1 MSRKVQTETSRQWS
15 SPHWNKSLQRGI
27 KYKLI
32 STKTS
37 SRSGCTIPD
46 RREEEY
52 QRKSRL
58 SQRAAGCSRLVFP
71 PGVRHAYGETPDI
84 SDPDGRHFPNQN
96 PLTFLCALSV
106 SQREEEKRKA
116 QDWIGAAERKAE
128 RLAAVCPH
136 TLTHSCVSVLS
147 LLTSAWFLYCQCSN
161 HASFSSLH
169 GFMFLPPILSSLF
182 ALLPFFFFSNPYSK
196 SGKALTAWEL
206 TSPSCV
212 SVLSSCK
219 KKTPK
224 TNKKTKQDG
233 SSYKHHRSLIPL
245 GSHIH
250 THSPHQIIR

>member
-37 SRSGCTIPD
+37 SCSGCTIPD

-116 QDWIGAAERKAE
+116 QDWIGTAERKAE

-161 HASFSSLH
+161 HASFSSLP
-169 GFMFLPPILSSLF
+169 GFVFLPPILSSLF
-182 ALLPFFFFSNPYSK
+182 ALLPFFFFLIPTLNL
-196 SGKALTAWEL
+196 GK
-206 TSPSCV
+206 PSLPENWLPRAVYQC
-212 SVLSSCK
+212 SLPAR
-219 KKTPK
+219 KTPPK
-224 TNKKTKQDG
+224 QTKKTKQDG
-233 SSYKHHRSLIPL
+233 SSINTTGP
-245 GSHIH
+245 
-250 THSPHQIIR
+250 